1 MAVTASTSIPTPG
14 ARDDDREDGLYHLAY
29 VSTLRES
36 MSSADVVD
44 LLRIARACNEVRD
57 VTGLLLM
64 RGDSFFQVL
73 EGREENVRAIFE
85 RVVADSRHHRIEVL
99 FEEPFEEREF
109 GDWRMGFVDL
119 DGVDVSELEG
129 VSDFLSRDV
138 DPREMFTRL
147 TRSKRLMLMFRQ
159 MC

>member
-1 MAVTASTSIPTPG
+1 MAVTASTPTPG
-14 ARDDDREDGLYHLAY
+14 REGDDLEGDLYHLAY

-36 MSSADVVD
+36 MPSADVVE
-44 LLRIARACNEVRD
+44 LLRIARAYNEFRD
-57 VTGLLLM
+57 VTGLLLL

-73 EGREENVRAIFE
+73 EGREADVRAIFE
-85 RVVADSRHHRIEVL
+85 RITADSRHHRIEVL
-99 FEEPFEEREF
+99 FQEPLDEREF
-109 GDWRMGFVDL
+109 GDWRMGFVEL

-129 VSDFLSRDV
+129 VSDFLSRDA

-147 TRSKRLMLMFRQ
+147 TRSKRLMLLFRQ

>member
-1 MAVTASTSIPTPG
+1 MAGAASNSTPDSDRNEG
-14 ARDDDREDGLYHLAY
+14 RDELYHLAY
-29 VSTLRES
+29 VSTLVAPMPSE
-36 MSSADVVD
+36 DVVE
-44 LLRIARACNEVRD
+44 LLRVARACNEIRG
-57 VTGLLLM
+57 VTGLLLL

-73 EGREENVRAIFE
+73 EGREDDVHAIFE

-99 FEEPFEEREF
+99 FEEPLVEREF
-109 GDWRMGFVDL
+109 ADWQMGFVEL

-129 VSDFLSRDV
+129 VSDFLSRDA
-138 DPREMFTRL
+138 DPREMFSQL

>member
-1 MAVTASTSIPTPG
+1 MAVSTSNSTPG
-14 ARDDDREDGLYHLAY
+14 GDRDRGGGLYHLAY
-29 VSTLRES
+29 VSTLRDA
-36 MSSADVVD
+36 MSADDVVE
-44 LLRIARACNEVRD
+44 LLRSARDYNAGRD

-73 EGREENVRAIFE
+73 EGREKDVHDVFA
-85 RVVADSRHHRIEVL
+85 RVQADSRHHRIEVL
-99 FEEPFEEREF
+99 FEEPLEAREF
-109 GDWRMGFVDL
+109 GDWCMGFVEL

-129 VSDFLSRDV
+129 VSDFLSRDS

>member
-1 MAVTASTSIPTPG
+1 MAGSASKSRSG
-14 ARDDDREDGLYHLAY
+14 GDRDTGDNELYHLAY
-29 VSTLRES
+29 VSTLVAPMPSE
-36 MSSADVVD
+36 DVME
-44 LLRIARACNEVRD
+44 LLRVARACNEIRG
-57 VTGLLLM
+57 VTGLLLL

-73 EGREENVRAIFE
+73 EGFKDDVYAIFE

-99 FEEPFEEREF
+99 FEEPLAEREF
-109 GDWRMGFVDL
+109 GDWQMGFVEL

-129 VSDFLSRDV
+129 VSDFLSRDA
-138 DPREMFTRL
+138 DPREMFTHL